1 MSLQGPLRETL
12 TLNNINNVTL
22 VESAL
27 LDKVGTARLQ
37 FHGTPELG
45 SLEIRDDD
53 DEKST
58 QGTDVSTTTLDNYM
72 QEQGIDC
79 QTIKFVKMD
88 VEGVEIKVIAGGS
101 SLFEK
106 ASPIVQF
113 ESKNGNITDLN
124 VDVVD
129 AFESFGYT
137 IYQLL
142 SGPCLLVP
150 YSPKHLCYV
159 LNLFAIKPKQCEDL
173 AARGLLLLPPAKIRS
188 AALIAEQLDPN
199 IEDRRGSDEVQEVLR
214 RHPAAF
220 VQLLQSLPAYK
231 QLLCHWNIDL
241 PGPEASAKHGKWW
254 VDVSVQASLRPHLD
268 AMNLY
273 AIFCNKTMPCAT
285 RLLAL
290 HELRQR
296 LPLLCSSDECSRG
309 ELLTYVRIGTDIGCR
324 LQALEALHQLLKQD
338 NLPRIWSGNA
348 PLDTAETPL
357 DDIFSIPFLAPR
369 PSEQEMLQR
378 DTAAAAGIS
387 LSQAAADAAWYEATV
402 LFEKVRLQWHSL
414 AYAPDSIIPL
424 VLNSLRR
431 IMELGFYKAE
441 TSGRL
446 QVALE
451 RSRLPK
457 NKFW

>member
-12 TLNNINNVTL
+12 TLNNITNVTL

-58 QGTDVSTTTLDNYM
+58 TQGSDVSTTTLDNYM

-88 VEGVEIKVIAGGS
+88 VEGVEIKVITGGS
-101 SLFEK
+101 SLFEE

-113 ESKNGNITDLN
+113 ESQNGNITDLN

-129 AFESFGYT
+129 AFERRGYT

-150 YSPKHLCYV
+150 YSPKHLAYV
-159 LNLFAIKPKQCEDL
+159 LNLFAIKPKQSEDL
-173 AARGLLLLPPAKIRS
+173 AARGLLLLPPAKICS
-188 AALIAEQLDPN
+188 AVLIAEQLDTN
-199 IEDRRGSDEVQEVLR
+199 IEDQRGSDEVQEVLR
-214 RHPAAF
+214 CHPAAF

-254 VDVSVQASLRPHLD
+254 VDVSVAASLRPHLD

-273 AIFCNKTMPCAT
+273 AIFCNNAMPCAT

-290 HELRQR
+290 QELRQR

-309 ELLTYVRIGTDIGCR
+309 ELLTYVRIGSDIGCR
-324 LQALEALHQLLKQD
+324 MHALEALHQLLKQD

-348 PLDTAETPL
+348 PLDTAETTL

-369 PSEQEMLQR
+369 LSEQEMLQR
-378 DTAAAAGIS
+378 DTAAAAEIS
-387 LSQAAADAAWYEATV
+387 RADAAWYEATV

-414 AYAPDSIIPL
+414 SYAPDSVIPI

-451 RSRLPK
+451 RSRLLK
-457 NKFW
+457 NKRW

>member
-1 MSLQGPLRETL
+1 LSLQGPLRETL
-12 TLNNINNVTL
+12 TLNNITNVTL

-53 DEKST
+53 DEKSIT

-101 SLFEK
+101 SLFEE

-113 ESKNGNITDLN
+113 ESQNGITLN

-129 AFESFGYT
+129 AFERRGYT

-150 YSPKHLCYV
+150 YSPKHLAYV

-173 AARGLLLLPPAKIRS
+173 AARGLLLLSPAKICP
-188 AALIAEQLDPN
+188 AALNAEQLDTN
-199 IEDRRGSDEVQEVLR
+199 IEDRRGSDGVQEVLR
-214 RHPAAF
+214 CHPAAF

-231 QLLCHWNIDL
+231 QLLCLWNIDL
-241 PGPEASAKHGKWW
+241 PGPEASAEHGKWW
-254 VDVSVQASLRPHLD
+254 VDVSVAASLRPHLD

-273 AIFCNKTMPCAT
+273 AIFCNNTMPCAT

-290 HELRQR
+290 QELRQR

-309 ELLTYVRIGTDIGCR
+309 ELLTYVRIGCDIGCR
-324 LQALEALHQLLKQD
+324 VEALEALHQLLKQD

-348 PLDTAETPL
+348 PLETAETPL
-357 DDIFSIPFLAPR
+357 NDIFSIPFLAPR
-369 PSEQEMLQR
+369 LSEQEMLQR
-378 DTAAAAGIS
+378 DTSAAAAGIS
-387 LSQAAADAAWYEATV
+387 QADAAWYEATV

-414 AYAPDSIIPL
+414 AYAADSEIPV

-431 IMELGFYKAE
+431 IMELGFYKTE

-451 RSRLPK
+451 RSRLLK
-457 NKFW
+457 NKLW